1 MSLRRV
7 MIIPS
12 EVNTL
17 NRWLK
22 NPDYGLV
29 GSPSTVES
37 SISVASVN
45 NTVLTEEVMEVRGL
59 EKNDKL
65 LNGHF
70 SYSMGETNA
79 TFEKGKEYEYV
90 HVGLGREEDFAGK
103 DLKRQASSY
112 PTGFL
117 HLC

>member
-1 MSLRRV
+1 
-7 MIIPS
+7 
-12 EVNTL
+12 
-17 NRWLK
+17 
-22 NPDYGLV
+22 
-29 GSPSTVES
+29 
-37 SISVASVN
+37 
-45 NTVLTEEVMEVRGL
+45 MEVRGL

-103 DLKRQASSY
+103 DL
-112 PTGFL
+112 TGKLALIQRGSFTFAEKVRNAISHGAVVL
-117 HLC
+117 